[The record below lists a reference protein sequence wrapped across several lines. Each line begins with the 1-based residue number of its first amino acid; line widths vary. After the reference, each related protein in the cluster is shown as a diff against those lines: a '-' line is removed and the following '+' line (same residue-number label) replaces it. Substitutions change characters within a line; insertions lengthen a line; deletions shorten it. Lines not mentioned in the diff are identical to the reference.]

1 MTSPTGPGDENF
13 VAASSQLND
22 GLKSCRAVVS
32 NYRSLLAGESAGE
45 AEPVD
50 LETADGDPEPA
61 DYGKVVDA
69 LGLEPRT
76 R

>member
-1 MTSPTGPGDENF
+1 MTSLTGPGEENF

-45 AEPVD
+45 PYQAGFTETGDGAEDERPSN
-50 LETADGDPEPA
+50 
-61 DYGKVVDA
+61 
-69 LGLEPRT
+69 
-76 R
+76 